1 MIDPGSFNLA
11 TALTNL
17 SAAFGSITKLIV
29 ALSYVMGV
37 GMMSKGVM
45 SYRIFANQT
54 FGSAQRGELAGPMVW
69 LFVGALLVYLPSTMD
84 SSMATV
90 FGTSEIGANSDLIAY
105 SSAST
110 LEWKQIADVVIQY
123 IKLIGFIAFI
133 RGWIILSKMGHSGAQ
148 PGSIG
153 KGTIHVIGGV
163 LLINIVDTVN
173 LLAQTLGYTG

>member
-1 MIDPGSFNLA
+1 
-11 TALTNL
+11 
-17 SAAFGSITKLIV
+17 
-29 ALSYVMGV
+29 
-37 GMMSKGVM
+37 
-45 SYRIFANQT
+45 
-54 FGSAQRGELAGPMVW
+54 
-69 LFVGALLVYLPSTMD
+69 
-84 SSMATV
+84 MATV